1 MRRTTGL
8 GLLAVATCLALALA
22 PVAAF
27 AETRVVTDE
36 WGNEWT
42 VTDELDREGDST
54 TEEGLFTIV
63 IPEGDV
69 WDIDKLTKDQLH
81 AALGGGMP
89 DSAYADYPESV
100 VGKGTTCEVYRL
112 YNPYTGEH
120 LYTIDAAEKDHLA
133 TVGWT
138 VEGATV
144 EWMEKNPESIGMV
157 CKMSVASP
165 IYPAV
170 YRLYNPLVPGGDHHY
185 TTDVHEY
192 ETLQTVGWRGEG
204 AIFNSA
210 PMAVMPLYRLYNPN
224 AEVGAHHYT
233 TDRAERD
240 ALVELGWAYEG
251 IGWYAWGF
259 AEGVG

>member
-27 AETRVVTDE
+27 AETRVVADK

-100 VGKGTTCEVYRL
+100 VGKGTTCELYRL

-170 YRLYNPLVPGGDHHY
+170 YRLYNP
-185 TTDVHEY
+185 
-192 ETLQTVGWRGEG
+192 
-204 AIFNSA
+204 
-210 PMAVMPLYRLYNPN
+210 N

-233 TDRAERD
+233 TGRAERD
-240 ALVELGWAYEG
+240 VLVELGWTYEG